1 MEGQGDFTSNDGKQL
16 FIANATVTTSVGALH
31 AEYAV
36 DVQNRLDGAV
46 IISFV
51 PSVPSETKRAGTI
64 KVPASLL
71 NQFATFP
78 IEIQGVPIEFLIKLA
93 HKIKQDENKSVFDII
108 PDKKVEAPVKKIIY

>member
-16 FIANATVTTSVGALH
+16 FIANATVQNSVGALH
-31 AEYAV
+31 AEYSV
-36 DVQNRLDGAV
+36 DVQNRLEGSV

-71 NQFATFP
+71 NQLATFP
-78 IEIQGVPIEFLIKLA
+78 IEIQGVPLQFLVELA
-93 HKIKQDENKSVFDII
+93 HKVKQDEGKSVFDIM
-108 PDKKVEAPVKKIIY
+108 PEKKVEAPVKKIIY

>member
-1 MEGQGDFTSNDGKQL
+1 MEGQGDFTSNEGKQL
-16 FIANATVTTSVGALH
+16 FIANATVQTSVGALH

-36 DVQNRLDGAV
+36 DVQNRLEGAV

-93 HKIKQDENKSVFDII
+93 HKVKEDEGKSVYEVNTE
-108 PDKKVEAPVKKIIY
+108 KKVEVAKKIILL